1 MRHRAIAAAQHNV
14 GPTDHLL
21 TVERAQGHRMIWQYG
36 SAIKA
41 TPHQVRLASRGA
53 VAARLHTLPVR
64 VNAIAGV
71 HHTRTSSCAH

>member
-41 TPHQVRLASRGA
+41 TPHDAWLADPGGRWQQGPIPCPYGSAPSR
-53 VAARLHTLPVR
+53 R
-64 VNAIAGV
+64 V
-71 HHTRTSSCAH
+71 HPLDP